1 MELGTIIITL
11 IVIIACVIP
20 FVLISGSIRKKNQ
33 AVLQKL
39 VALAKN
45 QQTGIGQFDV
55 WFNTAI
61 GSDNSLDYL
70 FFIKKTG
77 GLDLDQTVK
86 LSEIKDCKVVDT
98 SRSIKSKDGDIKVT
112 DKLELVLSFKTP
124 QKDDLVLVFY
134 DGNTDSLTMT
144 GELQIINKWNNL
156 VVGKLKENKYV

>member
-1 MELGTIIITL
+1 M
-11 IVIIACVIP
+11 
-20 FVLISGSIRKKNQ
+20 
-33 AVLQKL
+33 
-39 VALAKN
+39 
-45 QQTGIGQFDV
+45 
-55 WFNTAI
+55 
-61 GSDNSLDYL
+61 
-70 FFIKKTG
+70 
-77 GLDLDQTVK
+77 DQTVK